1 LASVGEEAISPVKAW
16 CPSVGEC
23 ECGEA
28 GMGEWLGE
36 HPHIEVRWGG
46 GEYRIGDFQ
55 GEPEKEIN
63 IWYVNEE
70 NIQKKMKE
78 SWY

>member
-1 LASVGEEAISPVKAW
+1 
-16 CPSVGEC
+16 
-23 ECGEA
+23 
-28 GMGEWLGE
+28 MGEWLGE

-63 IWYVNEE
+63 I
-70 NIQKKMKE
+70 
-78 SWY
+78 